1 MISNHRWLGLRGV
14 FLANF
19 QMTRILIIIFS
30 FLFKTPAWAENH
42 PAAAVFEQF
51 LNSFLSADKET
62 IVGTF
67 DDTAH
72 FWGTGSSDLVEQ
84 KAGIQ
89 AYFDDVFSRFPAGR
103 ADASAV
109 KYSVKELSSNTA
121 ILSGSWQIR
130 DTKED
135 LIIPLRVSA
144 LMLNTGQ
151 GWKIHQFHNSRFPSR

>member
-1 MISNHRWLGLRGV
+1 
-14 FLANF
+14 
-19 QMTRILIIIFS
+19 MTRLAIIFS
-30 FLFKTPAWAENH
+30 LLFATPAWAENH
-42 PAAAVFEQF
+42 PAAAVFEKF

-62 IVGTF
+62 IVGSF

-72 FWGTGSSDLVEQ
+72 FWGTGSSELVEQ

-103 ADASAV
+103 VDASAV
-109 KYSVKELSSNTA
+109 KISVRELSSDTA

-144 LMLNTGQ
+144 LMINTGQ
-151 GWKIHQFHNSRFPSR
+151 GWKIYQFHNSRFPSQ

>member
-1 MISNHRWLGLRGV
+1 
-14 FLANF
+14 
-19 QMTRILIIIFS
+19 MTRLAIIFS
-30 FLFKTPAWAENH
+30 LLFVTPAWADSH
-42 PAAAVFEQF
+42 PAAAVFEKF

-62 IVGTF
+62 IVGSF

-72 FWGTGSSDLVEQ
+72 FWGTGSSELVEQ

-109 KYSVKELSSNTA
+109 QYSVKEILSDAA

-144 LMLNTGQ
+144 LMIDTGQ
-151 GWKIHQFHNSRFPSR
+151 GWKIYQFHNSRFPSQ

>member
-1 MISNHRWLGLRGV
+1 
-14 FLANF
+14 
-19 QMTRILIIIFS
+19 MTRLAIIFLL
-30 FLFKTPAWAENH
+30 LFVTPAWADNH
-42 PAAAVFEQF
+42 PAAAVFEKF

-62 IVGTF
+62 IVGSF

-72 FWGTGSSDLVEQ
+72 FWGTGSSELVEQ
-84 KAGIQ
+84 KSGIQ

-109 KYSVKELSSNTA
+109 KISVKELSSDTA

-144 LMLNTGQ
+144 LMIDTGQ
-151 GWKIHQFHNSRFPSR
+151 GWKIHQFHNSRFPSQ

>member
-1 MISNHRWLGLRGV
+1 
-14 FLANF
+14 
-19 QMTRILIIIFS
+19 MTRLAIIFS
-30 FLFKTPAWAENH
+30 LLFATPAWAENH
-42 PAAAVFEQF
+42 PAAAVFEKF

-62 IVGTF
+62 IVGSF

-72 FWGTGSSDLVEQ
+72 FWGTGSSELVEQ

-89 AYFDDVFSRFPAGR
+89 AYFDDVFARFPAGR

-109 KYSVKELSSNTA
+109 QYSVKEISSDAA

-130 DTKED
+130 DTKEN

-144 LMLNTGQ
+144 LMIDTGQ
-151 GWKIHQFHNSRFPSR
+151 GWKIYQFHNSRFPSQ

>member
-1 MISNHRWLGLRGV
+1 
-14 FLANF
+14 
-19 QMTRILIIIFS
+19 MTRLAIIFS
-30 FLFKTPAWAENH
+30 LLFATPAWAENH
-42 PAAAVFEQF
+42 PAAAVFEKF

-62 IVGTF
+62 IVGSF

-72 FWGTGSSDLVEQ
+72 FWGTGSSELVEQ

-109 KYSVKELSSNTA
+109 QYSVKEILSDAA

-144 LMLNTGQ
+144 LMIDTGQ
-151 GWKIHQFHNSRFPSR
+151 GWKIYQFHNSRFPSQ

>member
-1 MISNHRWLGLRGV
+1 
-14 FLANF
+14 
-19 QMTRILIIIFS
+19 MTRILTIIA
-30 FLFKTPAWAENH
+30 LLLATPAWAENH
-42 PAAAVFEQF
+42 PAAAVFEKF
-51 LNSFLSADKET
+51 LSSFLSADKET
-62 IVGTF
+62 IVGSF

-89 AYFDDVFSRFPAGR
+89 VYFDDVFSRFPAGR

-109 KYSVKELSSNTA
+109 QYSVKEISSDAA

-144 LMLNTGQ
+144 LMINTGQ
-151 GWKIHQFHNSRFPSR
+151 GWKIHQFHNSRFPSK

>member
-1 MISNHRWLGLRGV
+1 
-14 FLANF
+14 
-19 QMTRILIIIFS
+19 MTRILAIIA
-30 FLFKTPAWAENH
+30 FLFATPAWAENH
-42 PAAAVFEQF
+42 PAAAVFEKF

-62 IVGTF
+62 IVGSF

-72 FWGTGSSDLVEQ
+72 FWGTGSSELVEQ

-89 AYFDDVFSRFPAGR
+89 AYFDDVFARFPAGR

-109 KYSVKELSSNTA
+109 QYSVKEISSDAA

-130 DTKED
+130 DTKEN

-144 LMLNTGQ
+144 LMIDTGQ
-151 GWKIHQFHNSRFPSR
+151 GWKIYQFHNSRFPSQ

>member
-1 MISNHRWLGLRGV
+1 MKLYSRMLVTWSLHVESNL
-14 FLANF
+14 
-19 QMTRILIIIFS
+19 MTRILTIFA
-30 FLFKTPAWAENH
+30 LLLATPAWAENH
-42 PAAAVFEQF
+42 PAASVFEKF

-62 IVGTF
+62 IVGSF

-72 FWGTGSSDLVEQ
+72 FWGTGSLKLVEQ
-84 KAGIQ
+84 KTGIQ
-89 AYFDDVFSRFPAGR
+89 AYFDDVFLRFPAGR

-109 KYSVKELSSNTA
+109 QYSEKEISSNAA

-144 LMLNTGQ
+144 LMINTGQ
-151 GWKIHQFHNSRFPSR
+151 GRKIHQFHNSRFPSR